1 MIVKPTTTKTVQDA
15 YRIVLN
21 DMLNSD
27 CGLLVGKYDA
37 KHGKP
42 DFMYGIQTVMEWIA
56 YKVSE
61 TDGDYFSD
69 MFGRNIIESKKVID
83 K

>member
-1 MIVKPTTTKTVQDA
+1 MTVKPTTTKTVQDA

-21 DMLNSD
+21 DMLNSG
-27 CGLLVGKYDA
+27 CGLLVGKHDG
-37 KHGKP
+37 KNGKP

-69 MFGRNIIESKKVID
+69 LFVRNLIESKKVVD

>member
-1 MIVKPTTTKTVQDA
+1 MKVKSTTTKTVQDA

-21 DMLNSD
+21 DMLNSG
-27 CGLLVGKYDA
+27 CGLLVGKHDW
-37 KHGKP
+37 KNGKP

-69 MFGRNIIESKKVID
+69 LFVRNLIESKKVVD